1 MAISFTDDQK
11 LAIDAKGTVLVSAAA
26 GSGKTAVLTERVA
39 QIVCDKTNGINADEL
54 LIVTFTNAAAAEL
67 RARISSRIYE
77 MSREHIGDSF
87 YAKQKML
94 LQSAKICSI
103 DAFCLDLVRK
113 NFSVLS
119 IEPDFSIS
127 DNATVDRYADKVLD
141 DILLR
146 YYAADDDD
154 FDCLGRV
161 FGIDSGEK
169 LLKTAV
175 RKIYDYAI
183 TLPLPKQWLTLAAAR
198 YQNGREGY
206 SFYTEQLLRDT
217 VSVID
222 ETIALCS
229 TASREVLGVDIAGK
243 LIDFY
248 SNCADFLKSLKGLIS
263 EEKYREAIEF
273 VKGYTVPRIAVTGCR
288 ESAEVIELIR
298 RFNKDI
304 GENVKEVCAV
314 CLSSSPCDEDIE
326 SDRILVSKLCEI
338 VLLFY
343 DEFFQFMSAKKQFTF
358 AMIEHLALE
367 ILCDEVDG
375 KLTPSALSKD
385 ICKNYKCVLVD
396 EYQDNNDLQDALFF
410 AVSDGGKNLFMVG
423 DVKQCVYGFRN
434 ANPDNFLKYKTNFP
448 LYSEGN
454 EKSKIIFKNNFR
466 SRKGVCDFVNE
477 FCNTVMLYEV
487 SGMEYSKED
496 ELVASAQFPDIDK
509 PIAEVYLCDNGTKL
523 KNEEVE
529 AEEIAQYIA
538 RAMEEDAFIRDGKTL
553 RRAKYSDFAILMRS
567 PGSRHVIYETAL
579 KRHGI
584 PVSAMSDTFIESPEI
599 MAIIS
604 LLNTLNNPS
613 RDIPLAA
620 VMTSA
625 FFGFSYDDLVK
636 IKSNNKD
643 KSLYAAVLSEA
654 DNENEQCKRFLK
666 QLSSLKAR
674 SAIEPLGRFISNVCE
689 EYLIAT
695 IYGRLSNLQVVSENI
710 DLLISMA
717 DSHYLVYGNDIKS
730 FVASLERQSDLGN
743 NSLSDGND
751 AVRLMSFHK
760 SKGLQFPVCI
770 LASIGSEFQ
779 TRDLKEKYIFSNL
792 FGVAVKHPGEKKFEH
807 SAAGMV
813 IENHR
818 KRLLIAEEIRVFYVA
833 LTRAEDRLVVFGT
846 SRSLKKDITN
856 ADLKL
861 SSCDLQLRRASVP
874 SVANASSYLE
884 LLLLSLIMQ
893 ADGEKILSY
902 AGLNSLASDEGS
914 RFKVTV
920 ATVCEES
927 GEQSVDSTFAEQTS
941 YISDPVLN
949 EQLRE
954 RLDYIYPYIEDCKRP
969 SKFAVT
975 ELVHGESKEYS
986 FTLKPRFMQQS
997 GLTPA
1002 EKGTAMH
1009 KFMQFADFKAAETD
1023 PEAELT
1029 RLREWEFLSEE
1040 EAASIDVRYIKM
1052 FFESDMYKRFK
1063 GADELLR
1070 EYKFM
1075 VEYPL
1080 ESGSAIVQGI
1090 ADSVL
1095 IENGELVIFDFKT
1108 DSIKAVTELLDRYKK
1123 QLDIYKDALEKIF
1136 EMPVKE
1142 CVLYSL
1148 KLGKHISF

>member
-11 LAIDAKGTVLVSAAA
+11 LAIKADGTVLVSAAA

-39 QIVCDKTNGINADEL
+39 QIICDKTNGIDADKL

-77 MSREHIGDSF
+77 ISRDHIGDPF

-94 LQSAKICSI
+94 LQSAKISSI

-113 NFSVLS
+113 NFSVLD

-127 DNATVDRYADKVLD
+127 DNATIDRYANKVLD
-141 DILLR
+141 DIFLR
-146 YYAADDDD
+146 YFAADDAD
-154 FDCLGRV
+154 FDYLGRV
-161 FGIDSGEK
+161 FGIDSGER

-183 TLPLPKQWLTLAAAR
+183 TLPQPKQWLKEAAKR

-206 SFYTEQLLRDT
+206 RFYTEQLLRDS
-217 VSVID
+217 VSLID
-222 ETIALCS
+222 ETVALCS

-248 SNCADFLKSLKGLIS
+248 SDCADFLKSLKVLIK
-263 EEKYREAIEF
+263 EEKYHEAIEF
-273 VKGYTVPRIAVTGCR
+273 AKGYTLPRIAVTGCR
-288 ESAEVIELIR
+288 ESLEVIELIR
-298 RFNKDI
+298 KFNKDI
-304 GENVKEVCAV
+304 GSNVKEVQAACI
-314 CLSSSPCDEDIE
+314 SSSPADEEIE
-326 SDRILVSKLCEI
+326 DCRILVSKLCEI
-338 VLLFY
+338 VGLFY
-343 DEFFQFMSAKKQFTF
+343 DEFFQFMCLKKQFTF

-367 ILCDEVDG
+367 ILCEEVDG
-375 KLTPSALSKD
+375 KLGPSDLSRD

-434 ANPDNFLKYKTNFP
+434 ANPDNFLKYKSSFP
-448 LYSEGN
+448 LYVEGN

-466 SRKGVCDFVNE
+466 SRKGICDFVNE
-477 FCNTVMLYEV
+477 FCNTVMLNEV

-496 ELVASAQFPDIDK
+496 ELVASAEFPDTSK
-509 PIAEVYLCDNGTKL
+509 PAAEVYLCDNGTKL

-529 AEEIAQYIA
+529 AEEIAQYIE
-538 RAMEEDAFIRDGKTL
+538 RAMEEDAFIREGKAL
-553 RRAKYSDFAILMRS
+553 RRAKFSDFAILMRS
-567 PGSRHVIYETAL
+567 PGSRHTIYEAAL

-584 PVSAMSDTFIESPEI
+584 PVDVMSETFIESPEV

-636 IKSNNKD
+636 IKCNNKD
-643 KSLYAAVLSEA
+643 KSLYEAVLNEA
-654 DNENEQCKRFLK
+654 QCGNEKCSRLLE

-674 SAIEPLGRFISNVCE
+674 SVIEPLGRFISNVCE

-710 DLLISMA
+710 DLVISMA
-717 DSHYLVYGNDIKS
+717 DSHYSVYGNDIKS
-730 FVASLERQSDLGN
+730 FVASLEKQADLGN
-743 NSLSDGND
+743 NSQLHGSDS
-751 AVRLMSFHK
+751 VRLMSFHK

-770 LASIGSEFQ
+770 LASTGSEFQ
-779 TRDLKEKYIFSNL
+779 TMDLKEKYIFSNI

-807 SAAGMV
+807 SVAGKV

-818 KRLLIAEEIRVFYVA
+818 RRLLIAEEIRVFYVA

-846 SRSLKKDITN
+846 SRSLKKDIVAAN
-856 ADLKL
+856 LKL
-861 SSCDLQLRRASVP
+861 STCNIERRKASVP

-884 LLLLSLIMQ
+884 LLLVSLIMQ
-893 ADGEKILSY
+893 SDGEKILSY
-902 AGLNSLASDEGS
+902 ANLNSLAVSDGS
-914 RFKVTV
+914 HFKVSV
-920 ATVCEES
+920 ATIDKTV
-927 GEQSVDSTFAEQTS
+927 GEQQCVEGLAEQKS
-941 YISDPVLN
+941 YISDPGLN
-949 EQLRE
+949 KALRE
-954 RLDYIYPYIEDCKRP
+954 RFEFTYPYIDECKRP

-975 ELVHGESKEYS
+975 DLVHGESKEYS
-986 FTLKPRFMQQS
+986 FTLKPRFVQQF

-1009 KFMQFADFKAAETD
+1009 KFMQFADFKAAEVD
-1023 PEAELT
+1023 PAAELT

-1040 EAASIDVRYIKM
+1040 EAESIDIRYIRM
-1052 FFESDMYKRFK
+1052 FFESDMYRRFIE
-1063 GADELLR
+1063 ADELLR

-1075 VEYPL
+1075 VEYPM
-1080 ESGSAIVQGI
+1080 ESGSVIVQGI
-1090 ADSVL
+1090 ADCVL

-1108 DSIKAVTELLDRYKK
+1108 DSIKSASELLVRYKK
-1123 QLDIYKDALEKIF
+1123 QLDIYKDALEKVF

-1148 KLGKHISF
+1148 KLGKYISF